1 MLQAFAVLLTFQ
13 CLGEGVSY
21 LFGLPVPAGDRHA
34 AVRLRDAAPAVADA
48 IEPTALEL
56 LRHLS
61 LLFVPA
67 GVGIMVSADRVRGDA
82 VAVVVALAVSTTL
95 AIAVTALVT
104 RALLRRRRGRRG
116 GRDDGLSD
124 TRRDLGLSRRD
135 PAAGLTITLIA
146 YLFAQAVMRGRAS
159 TRSRTRC

>member
-13 CLGEGVSY
+13 CLGKACPTCSACRCRAPVIGMLL
-21 LFGLPVPAGDRHA
+21 LFGFVM
-34 AVRLRDAAPAVADA
+34 LRPRVADA

-104 RALLRRRRGRRG
+104 RALLRRQRRAG
-116 GRDDGLSD
+116 GAAEG
-124 TRRDLGLSRRD
+124 TR
-135 PAAGLTITLIA
+135 
-146 YLFAQAVMRGRAS
+146 
-159 TRSRTRC
+159 

>member
-1 MLQAFAVLLTFQ
+1 MLQAFAVLLIFQ

-21 LFGLPVPAGDRHA
+21 LFGLPVPGP
-34 AVRLRDAAPAVADA
+34 VIGMLLLFGFVMLRPQVADA

-82 VAVVVALAVSTTL
+82 VVVALAVSTTL

-104 RALLRRRRGRRG
+104 RALLRRQRRAG
-116 GRDDGLSD
+116 GTAEG
-124 TRRDLGLSRRD
+124 
-135 PAAGLTITLIA
+135 
-146 YLFAQAVMRGRAS
+146 AQ
-159 TRSRTRC
+159 

>member
-1 MLQAFAVLLTFQ
+1 MLQAFAVLLVFQ

-21 LFGLPVPAGDRHA
+21 LFALPVPGP
-34 AVRLRDAAPAVADA
+34 VIGMLLLFGFVMLRPRVADA

-82 VAVVVALAVSTTL
+82 LAVIVALAVSTSL

-104 RALLRRRRGRRG
+104 RALLRRQRRGHG
-116 GRDDGLSD
+116 
-124 TRRDLGLSRRD
+124 
-135 PAAGLTITLIA
+135 AAEGTP
-146 YLFAQAVMRGRAS
+146 
-159 TRSRTRC
+159 

>member
-1 MLQAFAVLLTFQ
+1 MLQAFAILLTFQ

-21 LFGLPVPAGDRHA
+21 LFGLPVPGP
-34 AVRLRDAAPAVADA
+34 VIGMLLLFGFVMLRPQVADA

-67 GVGIMVSADRVRGDA
+67 GVGIMVSAERVRGDA
-82 VAVVVALAVSTTL
+82 AAVIAALAVSTTL

-104 RALLRRRRGRRG
+104 RALLRRQQRAGHG
-116 GRDDGLSD
+116 GAEG
-124 TRRDLGLSRRD
+124 
-135 PAAGLTITLIA
+135 
-146 YLFAQAVMRGRAS
+146 AQ
-159 TRSRTRC
+159 